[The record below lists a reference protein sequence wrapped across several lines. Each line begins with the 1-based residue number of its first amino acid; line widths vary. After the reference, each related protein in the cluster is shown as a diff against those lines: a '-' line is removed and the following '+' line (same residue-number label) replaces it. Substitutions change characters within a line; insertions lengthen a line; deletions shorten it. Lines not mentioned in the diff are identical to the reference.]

1 MDDSPLISPI
11 IKEYTSKHKF
21 EAILNDMI
29 QKVLTEL
36 PADPY
41 SLMCSLIQEVINI
54 NKYN

>member
-11 IKEYTSKHKF
+11 IKEYASKHKI
-21 EAILNDMI
+21 EAVLNDMI
-29 QKVLTEL
+29 QNVLTEL

>member
-11 IKEYTSKHKF
+11 IKEYTSKHKI
-21 EAILNDMI
+21 EAILNDMN
-29 QKVLTEL
+29 QKVLPEL

-41 SLMCSLIQEVINI
+41 SLMCSLIQEVINL